1 MSKGGGAGK
10 VYFVLYLAVVLELLI
25 IIVERDEA
33 EESLLKKQRETMK
46 IVESI
51 LSQLQSGAGTEGINT
66 RPQDEITIPP
76 QGVNVKE
83 LLGADI
89 KASRTYFVDVGVTDV
104 AAELKLKEGEQMVDF
119 AKRLDKLIKLGNV
132 EEIEYQIF
140 YNSSQDP
147 NNSPPFLTDAEI
159 IKKGLDF
166 DKFEPGQTIQT
177 DDGETWEFL
186 SLRKLKLDAKAIM
199 DRITDFNHVTLA
211 SLDPIY
217 PKDLQLSIGPS
228 YAPPGMEDSVF
239 YYLNRDQ
246 LQRHSE
252 TLLKRSFV
260 VNFQPPRK
268 AGWYKLRFASRT
280 NRILGV
286 HGNVNPTNIPDDA
299 NINIGTVS
307 LTAKDLKKVMKELTD
322 KLERFNLPSF
332 ELLAVSHDYDGYEK
346 QLQAAKEK
354 AIKEAENPTETV
366 LKIKLYDYIVKL
378 LTPNMS
384 VNFAQNRGAI
394 AINVRVILP
403 DVKTA
408 KPVLSMPT
416 YTPTFDKVAAA
427 FQFTASP
434 WMGNNVLEGKVLDP
448 ATNAVVARINFTPLD
463 EIDPNIPMPSNG
475 QKRDYLAK
483 VDQILSPGKYD
494 MVVTHRIGAQF
505 KEETG
510 TLEVFPTGLTENSK
524 RMIDA
529 RMEILYYGKV
539 FPPMS
544 AEPSSGGKIK
554 PEYFKIYLTTDKETQ
569 RAAIQGLTIT
579 RDNSVYFDCGVN
591 EVSLRITWVQPYTG
605 EEVDIYPKNTRKIRQ
620 QAPRINISQTQTTV
634 DELGVSRIRVTIR
647 GIKIVPP
654 PDGKTETSK
663 AKLKVDVDKK
673 ITLGNLA
680 GQGVSQ
686 YSDPTIAKDGNTYKI
701 QFTLDVKPPK
711 GVDLVK
717 GQATVKVM
725 AKAINTCDPSKISTT
740 ESKKISAP
748 IKYEP
753 PKSGRGGRS
762 RSKKPSGGRSRGSS
776 RGRR

>member
-1 MSKGGGAGK
+1 MSKGGAGK

-33 EESLLKKQRETMK
+33 EEGLLKKQRETMK

-76 QGVNVKE
+76 QGINVKE
-83 LLGADI
+83 ILGADV
-89 KASRTYFVDVGVTDV
+89 KAYRKYIVDVGVTDV
-104 AAELKLKEGEQMVDF
+104 SSELKMEDGEQMVEY

-140 YNSSQDP
+140 YNSNQDP
-147 NNSPPFLTDAEI
+147 DKPPTFLTDEEI
-159 IKKGLDF
+159 QKKGLDF

-177 DDGETWEFL
+177 DDGNTWEL
-186 SLRKLKLDAKAIM
+186 ISLRKLKLNSKAIM
-199 DRITDFNHVTLA
+199 DKISDFKNVDIT
-211 SLDPIY
+211 SIDPIY
-217 PKDLQLSIGPS
+217 PSDLMLQIGPS
-228 YAPPGMEDSVF
+228 YAPPGKEDSVF
-239 YYLNRDQ
+239 FYLNRDE
-246 LQRHSE
+246 LEKHS
-252 TLLKRSFV
+252 TNLLKRSFV

-286 HGNVNPTNIPDDA
+286 HGNVSPKSIPDDA
-299 NINIGTVS
+299 TINIGTVS
-307 LTAKDLKKVMKELTD
+307 LTAKDLKKVMKQLNS
-322 KLERFNLPSF
+322 KLERFNIPSF
-332 ELLAVSHDYDGYEK
+332 EMLAVQKDYNGYEQK
-346 QLQAAKEK
+346 LEAAKKK

-366 LKIKLYDYIVKL
+366 GKIKLYNYIVKL

-384 VNFAQNRGAI
+384 VNFSQNRAAI

-408 KPVLSMPT
+408 KPILSMPT
-416 YTPTFDKVAAA
+416 YTPTFDKLPAA

-434 WMGNNVLEGKVLDP
+434 WMGNNVLEGKVIDP
-448 ATNAVVARINFTPLD
+448 STNAVVARVNFTPLD
-463 EIDPNIPMPSNG
+463 EINPDIPMPQNG

-494 MVVTHRIGAQF
+494 IVVTHRIGAQF
-505 KEETG
+505 KEENG
-510 TLEVFPTGLTENSK
+510 TLEVFPTGLTENSR
-524 RMIDA
+524 RMLDA
-529 RMEILYYGKV
+529 RMDILYYGNV
-539 FPPMS
+539 FPPVS

-554 PEYFKIYLTTDKETQ
+554 PEYFRTYLTTNKESQ
-569 RAAIQGLTIT
+569 RSPITGLTIT
-579 RDNSVYFDCGVN
+579 RDNGVYFDCGVN
-591 EVSLRITWVQPYTG
+591 EVSLRIVWVQPYTG
-605 EEVDIYPKNTRKIRQ
+605 KEVDVYPKNTKKIRQ
-620 QAPRINISQTQTTV
+620 QSPRINVGEIQTSV
-634 DELGVSRIRVTIR
+634 DELGTRRIRVSIS

-654 PDGKTETSK
+654 PDGKTEISK
-663 AKLKVDVDKK
+663 AKVNVTVDKK
-673 ITLGNLA
+673 LNLGNLA

-686 YSDPTIAKDGNTYKI
+686 YSDPSISKDGNTYKI

-717 GQATVKVM
+717 GAATVKIM
-725 AKAINTCDPSKISTT
+725 AKAINGCDASKVSST
-740 ESKKISAP
+740 ESKKVSAL

-753 PKSGRGGRS
+753 PKSGRGGRT
-762 RSKKPSGGRSRGSS
+762 RSKKPSGGSRRSSS
-776 RGRR
+776 RGGRR